1 MKEKNKWLVVS
12 LVFVFAL
19 MFGLSVVSFAA
30 DPPLKIGIVDLN
42 KIMKTSK
49 AAKNAQAVFKKDMDA
64 KKATLKTKSD
74 KVAALDKEL
83 KGLDQKSNAWKEKR
97 DKLAKEFKELRTM
110 EKQMNQELQKKDI
123 ELTKKIFADVQQIL
137 NKLIKSE
144 NYSLILDRKAV
155 LAGKDGLDITDKV
168 IKAYDSQTK

>member
-1 MKEKNKWLVVS
+1 MKRKIKWFVGS

-19 MFGLSVVSFAA
+19 MFGMSVVSLAA
-30 DPPLKIGIVDLN
+30 EPALKIGIVDVN
-42 KIMKTSK
+42 KIMKDSR
-49 AAKNAQAVFKKDMDA
+49 AAKNARAVFQKDLNA

-74 KVAALDKEL
+74 KVTALDKEL
-83 KGLDQKSNAWKEKR
+83 KGLDQKSSAWKEKR
-97 DKLAKEFKELRTM
+97 DKLVKEVKELRTI

-144 NYSLILDRKAV
+144 NYSLILDRKAI
-155 LAGKDGLDITDKV
+155 LADRDGFDITNKV
-168 IKAYDSQTK
+168 IKIYDSQTK

>member
-1 MKEKNKWLVVS
+1 
-12 LVFVFAL
+12 
-19 MFGLSVVSFAA
+19 
-30 DPPLKIGIVDLN
+30 
-42 KIMKTSK
+42 
-49 AAKNAQAVFKKDMDA
+49 
-64 KKATLKTKSD
+64 
-74 KVAALDKEL
+74 
-83 KGLDQKSNAWKEKR
+83 
-97 DKLAKEFKELRTM
+97 M